1 MALVRLDIF
10 LKAPESKPTTFPTHT
25 PLSRF
30 SQKAPID
37 IYTPCPSKTN
47 HWGWN
52 GGFWWRKEGSI
63 LPFLWLGQ
71 LYQGCY
77 FFPKPQ
83 PPGKTHLFS
92 ASDTQDRLL
101 ILTASVHTR
110 LPGLVQCLQVSTAQ
124 HWFAGS
130 LMAWLPRTLDCRS
143 VPVSAWHLLP
153 AVCPRLT
160 ASLLHR
166 HEIHCQQAMA
176 SMPKK
181 TPPHNTA
188 WMILIPLHKD
198 SDCRRKV
205 FQFCLTYICKTL
217 AIGTSLSI
225 AWVCQICCPPP
236 RTVCVCS
243 AFSGLSFTGSYSNMA
258 VGMLLQQGFLL
269 TALRLSS
276 IRKPAEYTSG
286 LWLRWLPPCR
296 AISMLYLKWFTD
308 TPSLKLIQRETLL
321 SPWSWFPC
329 MCMDLEEH
337 IMLYSPSCY
346 IHLVFQ
352 LFALHIYLLYLFLST
367 VFCRT

>member
-1 MALVRLDIF
+1 MKWGVLVKEGR
-10 LKAPESKPTTFPTHT
+10 KHT
-25 PLSRF
+25 PLSLVGTALSRMLLLSKASATRKNTSF
-30 SQKAPID
+30 LSIRHTGQAANPHSICPYKASQFKVLCGAYRSPQ
-37 IYTPCPSKTN
+37 PST
-47 HWGWN
+47 GLQAA
-52 GGFWWRKEGSI
+52 S
-63 LPFLWLGQ
+63 WLGCPEPWAADQ
-71 LYQGCY
+71 SLY
-77 FFPKPQ
+77 
-83 PPGKTHLFS
+83 
-92 ASDTQDRLL
+92 
-101 ILTASVHTR
+101 
-110 LPGLVQCLQVSTAQ
+110 LPGTCCLLCAPTQAHCKLAASS
-124 HWFAGS
+124 WDPLSAGNG
-130 LMAWLPRTLDCRS
+130 LNAR
-143 VPVSAWHLLP
+143 
-153 AVCPRLT
+153 
-160 ASLLHR
+160 
-166 HEIHCQQAMA
+166 
-176 SMPKK
+176 KK
-181 TPPHNTA
+181 NPPHNTA

-217 AIGTSLSI
+217 AIGTRLSI

-308 TPSLKLIQRETLL
+308 TPSLKLIQRETLS